1 MRAKK
6 LVVLLDLCYLK
17 EKEKKKKWGHY
28 IEPIYGKKKRSKISP
43 CGLANLQ
50 LASCGIKMN
59 SKVTKVC
66 KKYNNNL
73 VHIVKFHPLK

>member
-1 MRAKK
+1 MLSKRKG
-6 LVVLLDLCYLK
+6 
-17 EKEKKKKWGHY
+17 KKKK
-28 IEPIYGKKKRSKISP
+28 SKISP

>member
-1 MRAKK
+1 MLSKRKGKK
-6 LVVLLDLCYLK
+6 KKMGALHRTYIW
-17 EKEKKKKWGHY
+17 EKKK
-28 IEPIYGKKKRSKISP
+28 SKISP